1 MKKLILVVLLLFIIS
16 LKIEA
21 TEYLVGT
28 TYEFESILTKVK
40 AGDFIIW
47 KNGIYSD
54 IKIDFSPLSNG
65 TSEKPIV
72 LKAQTAGKVSF
83 SGSSQ
88 LFISGNYLVVEGLLF
103 EGKCTLENNENVINF
118 KSKDKKINSEA
129 KHCRLTNCA
138 IINYSLTEESDKNNY
153 YINLIGSYND
163 VDNCTFIGKSNKG
176 PALVIEYKQEKDYV
190 PGSDGAPSSFHHI
203 HHNYFGYR
211 TYSSNGGEQVRVGTS
226 TTSFT
231 HGFNIVEYNYFED
244 ERIEAEIISNKS
256 WDNIYR
262 FNTFIGNDG
271 AMVLRHGQKC
281 FVYGNYINGKSGRN
295 RSGGLRVINANN
307 TVFNNYLKDLEGGK
321 ENLKAP
327 IAIMDG
333 LEASP
338 LNGYYPADNAIVAY
352 NVVDNSYGPII
363 KLGIGNKA
371 TGKPFI
377 APKNVFIVGN
387 TIINSVGTNDA
398 PFEFSD
404 LNATFE
410 SRDNIYTNGKTNELG
425 FSLIKINQLQFQNG
439 IYSVKTKINQKVFD
453 EINKR
458 LSIHG
463 IKLSKNEITDFN
475 PYWIL
480 KKKDVGVSW
489 MKNNKQ

>member
-1 MKKLILVVLLLFIIS
+1 MKKSILVGLLVFIFS
-16 LKIEA
+16 FKSEA

-47 KNGIYSD
+47 KDGVYSD
-54 IKIDFSPLSNG
+54 VKIDFNPFSKG

-88 LFISGNYLVVEGLLF
+88 LFISGTYLVVEGLLF
-103 EGKCTLENNENVINF
+103 EGKCTLENNENVVNF
-118 KSKDKKINSEA
+118 KSKDKKINNEA
-129 KHCRLTNCA
+129 NYCRLTNCG
-138 IINYSLTEESDKNNY
+138 IINYSRTEVSGIKNY
-153 YINLIGSYND
+153 YINLIGTYNE
-163 VDNCTFIGKSNKG
+163 VDNCAFIGKSNAG
-176 PALVIEYKQEKDYV
+176 PTLVIEYKQEKGYV
-190 PGSDGAPSSFHHI
+190 PGSDVAPSAFHHI

-211 TYSSNGGEQVRVGTS
+211 TYSSNGGEQIRVGTS

-231 HGFNIVEYNYFED
+231 HGFNVVEYNYFED

-307 TVFNNYLKDLEGGK
+307 TLFNNYLEDIEGGK
-321 ENLKAP
+321 GNSKVP
-327 IAIMDG
+327 ISIMDG
-333 LEASP
+333 LKDSP

-352 NVVDNSYGPII
+352 NTVVNSYGPAI
-363 KLGIGNKA
+363 KMGVANKDVN
-371 TGKPFI
+371 KPTV
-377 APKNVFIVGN
+377 APKNIVLVGN
-387 TIINSVGTNDA
+387 TIINCIGDNDT
-398 PFEFSD
+398 PFELID
-404 LNATFE
+404 INTTFE
-410 SRDNIYTNGKTNELG
+410 IKDNFYTNGKTSEPG
-425 FSLIKINQLQFQNG
+425 FSFVNLNEFSLQNG
-439 IYSVKTKINQKVFD
+439 IYKVKTKINQKVLD
-453 EINKR
+453 EINNR
-458 LSIHG
+458 LSIQG
-463 IKLSKNEITDFN
+463 IKLSDSEITEYN
-475 PYWIL
+475 PNWIL

-489 MKNNKQ
+489 LKNKK

>member
-1 MKKLILVVLLLFIIS
+1 MKKSILVVLLLFVFS
-16 LKIEA
+16 FKIEA
-21 TEYLVGT
+21 TEYLVGS
-28 TYEFESILTKVK
+28 TYELESILSKVK

-47 KNGIYSD
+47 KDGVYSD
-54 IKIDFSPLSNG
+54 VKIDFSPVYSG

-118 KSKDKKINSEA
+118 KSKVKKTNSEA
-129 KHCRLTNCA
+129 NHCRLTNCA
-138 IINYSLTEESDKNNY
+138 IINYSLTEESDKSNY
-153 YINLIGSYND
+153 YINLIGSYNE

-190 PGSDGAPSSFHHI
+190 PGSDVAPSSFHHI
-203 HHNYFGYR
+203 HHNFFGYR
-211 TYSSNGGEQVRVGTS
+211 TYSSNGGEQIRVGTS

-231 HGFNIVEYNYFED
+231 HGFNVVEHNYFED

-295 RSGGLRVINANN
+295 KSGGLRVINANN

-352 NVVDNSYGPII
+352 NVVVNSLGPAI
-363 KLGIGNKA
+363 KMGVGNK
-371 TGKPFI
+371 TVGKPFI
-377 APKNVFIVGN
+377 APKNVVIVGN
-387 TIINSVGTNDA
+387 TIINTVETNDA
-398 PFEFSD
+398 PFELSD

-410 SRDNIYTNGKTNELG
+410 SRDNIYTNGKTNDLG
-425 FSLIKINQLQFQNG
+425 FSLININQLQFQSG
-439 IYSVKTKINQKVFD
+439 MYSIKTKIDSEVFD

-463 IKLSKNEITDFN
+463 IKLSEKEITDYN
-475 PYWIL
+475 PNWIL
-480 KKKDVGVSW
+480 KKNDVGVSW
-489 MKNNKQ
+489 IKNKK